1 MGGALERCAVISFI
15 SFLFYCMDSSFSS
28 RKALISIV
36 VVSLVAGLVGGGVGA
51 RLFASGSSA
60 SEPQLKNITEE
71 KHFIEDSD
79 FITAI
84 QKVGPSVVSIIQ
96 SKDLQQYYRQ
106 PQTFFNDPFFDQFF
120 GGNGNP
126 FGQIQPQRPQQV
138 PKSQKKK
145 QKVGGGS
152 GFIVTSDGL
161 VVTNRHVV
169 DDPEA
174 DYSIVMS
181 DGREF
186 KGEVVDK
193 DPSNDLALIRIKT
206 KDGSS
211 VSSLPVVGFGDSDA
225 LKVGQRVLA
234 IGNALGEYQN
244 SVTAGIVSAKGR
256 TITANDGRGGAESL
270 SGLLQTDAA
279 INPGNSGGPLIN
291 LDGQVV
297 GMNVAIAASA
307 NSIGFAIP
315 FNDVKPVIESV
326 RTKGKIVRPFAGVR
340 YQMLSDDRAKELKLE
355 GVTHGAL
362 LVGNDETGEFAV
374 IPGGPGD
381 KAGLQKGDVILEVD
395 GQQLT
400 QDFGL
405 QQSIRNKSPGD
416 TVKLKVWHSGSTIE
430 KSLTLKEAPAA

>member
-1 MGGALERCAVISFI
+1 
-15 SFLFYCMDSSFSS
+15 MDSLFSS
-28 RKALISIV
+28 RKAFISVI

-51 RLFASGSSA
+51 RLFAGGSSA

-84 QKVGPSVVSIIQ
+84 QKVGPAVVSIIQ
-96 SKDLQQYYRQ
+96 SKDLQQYYQQ
-106 PQTFFNDPFFDQFF
+106 PQLFFNNDPFFNQFF
-120 GGNGNP
+120 GGNP
-126 FGQIQPQRPQQV
+126 FGQIQPPPQQQA
-138 PKSQKKK
+138 PKAQKKK

-169 DDPEA
+169 DDPDA
-174 DYSIVMS
+174 DYSIIMS

-193 DPSNDLALIRIKT
+193 DPSNDLALIRIKA
-206 KDGSS
+206 KDGGS
-211 VSSLPVVGFGDSDA
+211 VSSLPVVAFGDSDA

-291 LDGQVV
+291 LDGQVIGV
-297 GMNVAIAASA
+297 NVAIAASA
-307 NSIGFAIP
+307 NNIGFAIP
-315 FNDVKPVIESV
+315 FNDVRPVVESV

-395 GQQLT
+395 SQQLT
-400 QDFGL
+400 HDFGL
-405 QQSIRNKSPGD
+405 QEAIRNKSPGD
-416 TVKLKVWHSGSTIE
+416 TVKLKVWHSGSTVE
-430 KSLTLKEAPAA
+430 KSLTLKEAPAG